1 MNLLQLSTIFKQK
14 NNRMKFFTTPNS
26 KNIIATVHIVT
37 TKNFELTF
45 LLMLYSHDYTSVFMQ
60 NFLTKE
66 TTNFFLFTDHRHSF
80 CTFQKYIHI

>member
-37 TKNFELTF
+37 TKNFELAF
-45 LLMLYSHDYTSVFMQ
+45 LLMLYFHDYTSAFYAELSYKR
-60 NFLTKE
+60 NNK
-66 TTNFFLFTDHRHSF
+66 FFLIYRSPS
-80 CTFQKYIHI
+80 